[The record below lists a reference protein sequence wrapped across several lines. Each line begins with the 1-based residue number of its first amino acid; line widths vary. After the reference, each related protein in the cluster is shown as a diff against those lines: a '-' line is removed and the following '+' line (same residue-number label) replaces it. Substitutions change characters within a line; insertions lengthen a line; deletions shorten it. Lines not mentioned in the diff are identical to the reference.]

1 MSVNSTT
8 ISIRFDQNAGI
19 LSKQII
25 TLVQLIY
32 GFPTVCLMGYIFI
45 HLATSSKYKNS
56 FYRLV
61 QVDLLIK
68 YERFW
73 SRYYIPM
80 FLLFFIYSV
89 SQPRLTPDID
99 LEVINGAL
107 FLVKNTENW
116 ANFSN
121 KYFVFASCYITVLL
135 VLGITVARLAKKKL
149 QGTISAN
156 QGVSRKL
163 TKIALTNGFVYSGI
177 MIYTLANILGP
188 QIPFLPTVLL
198 EYATNILTTASDL
211 NFLKNEDVVGLYV
224 SASFDDDDVLANVM
238 VVSGNDQISRMPAN
252 SGNLQPYPIQ
262 PNSYI
267 TSNLADIQLANL
279 KGVLYYNTVKQ
290 FANQYFYVIDVHS
303 AFNFNLEGLGD
314 VKTTVVFLNTM
325 TNMIPNFSSK
335 ISNWQQDSNASVAI
349 YNGIPQDGIKP
360 KNTQIFSNPVHSDI
374 FDWFYF
380 KNVETFSL
388 SSVAFYLDSF
398 KGCTFKI
405 EPGKAILGGTTTTA
419 LTTTGFYMKSLG
431 EQQTVTRVNM
441 MKDANSNGYTGA
453 NILGHVPNGATVTF
467 YVEDNGKNYGTG
479 TVPADFF
486 APWSTAVVG
495 DDIVINST
503 NAQMGQYFVQYFVIQ
518 GVKLNVTTAAPG
530 DTTTVPLE
538 TTTKLSG
545 RVFTEFLCMVIL
557 ILGSHR
563 F

>member
-61 QVDLLIK
+61 QVDLLINMICWLNTWISIRSMHSEIGYKFMFWLMNIFPQSWFISGFLVLFFFHMQFLSAASLSVHRLSSILFFQK

-99 LEVINGAL
+99 LEIINGAL

-211 NFLKNEDVVGLYV
+211 MTLSL
-224 SASFDDDDVLANVM
+224 
-238 VVSGNDQISRMPAN
+238 
-252 SGNLQPYPIQ
+252 PYI
-262 PNSYI
+262 
-267 TSNLADIQLANL
+267 LL
-279 KGVLYYNTVKQ
+279 
-290 FANQYFYVIDVHS
+290 
-303 AFNFNLEGLGD
+303 
-314 VKTTVVFLNTM
+314 
-325 TNMIPNFSSK
+325 
-335 ISNWQQDSNASVAI
+335 
-349 YNGIPQDGIKP
+349 
-360 KNTQIFSNPVHSDI
+360 I
-374 FDWFYF
+374 FDT
-380 KNVETFSL
+380 NIRQDIRLTREIP
-388 SSVAFYLDSF
+388 SVN
-398 KGCTFKI
+398 
-405 EPGKAILGGTTTTA
+405 P
-419 LTTTGFYMKSLG
+419 TGPS
-431 EQQTVTRVNM
+431 V
-441 MKDANSNGYTGA
+441 S
-453 NILGHVPNGATVTF
+453 
-467 YVEDNGKNYGTG
+467 
-479 TVPADFF
+479 
-486 APWSTAVVG
+486 
-495 DDIVINST
+495 
-503 NAQMGQYFVQYFVIQ
+503 
-518 GVKLNVTTAAPG
+518 
-530 DTTTVPLE
+530 
-538 TTTKLSG
+538 
-545 RVFTEFLCMVIL
+545 
-557 ILGSHR
+557 
-563 F
+563 